1 MTLEVMTKEQCLV
14 IFKKNHLYLYSLDPR
29 NDPRRPEY
37 WDIRTRRQSQDQI
50 NFEEAFNNKARK
62 KEKLLMRRAMIAL
75 ALGLN
80 GLILDFVNI
89 STNIFRF
96 SPTKI

>member
-1 MTLEVMTKEQCLV
+1 MTKEECLY
-14 IFKKNHLYLYSLDPR
+14 FKYLKNHPNIYSLDPR

-50 NFEEAFNNKARK
+50 NFDEAFNSRGRE
-62 KEKLLMRRAMIAL
+62 KEKLLIRRGLFAL

-80 GLILDFVNI
+80 GSIL
-89 STNIFRF
+89 
-96 SPTKI
+96 

>member
-1 MTLEVMTKEQCLV
+1 MTLEVMTKEECLV

-50 NFEEAFNNKARK
+50 NFDEAFNSRGRK
-62 KEKLLMRRAMIAL
+62 KEKLLIRRGLFAL

-80 GLILDFVNI
+80 RSILLDI
-89 STNIFRF
+89 LTNIFRF
-96 SPTKI
+96 SKFPTET

>member
-1 MTLEVMTKEQCLV
+1 
-14 IFKKNHLYLYSLDPR
+14 
-29 NDPRRPEY
+29 
-37 WDIRTRRQSQDQI
+37 
-50 NFEEAFNNKARK
+50 
-62 KEKLLMRRAMIAL
+62 MRRAMIAL